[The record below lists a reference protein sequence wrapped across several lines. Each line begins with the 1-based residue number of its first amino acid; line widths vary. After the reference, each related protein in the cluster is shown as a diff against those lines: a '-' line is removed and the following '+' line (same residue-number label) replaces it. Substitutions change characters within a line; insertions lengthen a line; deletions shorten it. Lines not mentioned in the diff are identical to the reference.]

1 MAKAGGDISGAVE
14 LLNKYLEMYVPTY
27 LPGGGG
33 GSHKELSI
41 IRIMFR
47 APSSPGSCRVTNW
60 VEFYFRF
67 MADYDAWRELA
78 EIYVSQQM

>member
-33 GSHKELSI
+33 GLTKNY
-41 IRIMFR
+41 
-47 APSSPGSCRVTNW
+47 PSFALCSEHHHPLVP
-60 VEFYFRF
+60 
-67 MADYDAWRELA
+67 A
-78 EIYVSQQM
+78 E